1 MSSLELNKAVGS
13 VLFAVLTLVV
23 IGKIGDNLVSTGGG
37 HGGGHGAAGG
47 DHGATASAPVAKKP
61 EPLEPI
67 LGMLASADAAAG
79 EKVFAKCKACHTVDK
94 GGKNTIGPNLWGVVG
109 RAPGS
114 HEGFAYSDA
123 LKGKTGTPW
132 DYAHLSEFLHK
143 PSAYAKGTKMSFA
156 GISKTSD
163 LANVVA
169 YLRTLADSPAPLPSQ
184 ADIDAANKAYE
195 AAKAAAAAPAPAA
208 AHGAA
213 KPAAA
218 PAAQTAAATAA
229 PEKPIAELL
238 ASADAAKGER
248 SFAKCKA
255 CHTVN
260 EGGKNGIGPNLW
272 GIVGRTPGSVA
283 GFSFSDGLKAHNDKP
298 WTVET
303 LSEFLASPKDFAKGT
318 KMSFIGL
325 KKATERADVIAYL
338 KTLSK

>member
-13 VLFAVLTLVV
+13 VLFAVLALVV

-47 DHGATASAPVAKKP
+47 EHGATAAAPVAKKP

-67 LGMLASADAAAG
+67 LAMLASADAKAG
-79 EKVFAKCKACHTVDK
+79 EQVFAKCKACHTVEK
-94 GGKNTIGPNLWGVVG
+94 GGRNAVGPNLWQIVG

-123 LKGKTGTPW
+123 IKGKSGTPW
-132 DYAHLSEFLHK
+132 DYAHLNEFLHK

-156 GISKTSD
+156 GLAKTSD
-163 LANVVA
+163 RANVIA
-169 YLRTLADSPAPLPSQ
+169 YLRSLADSPAALPSQ

-195 AAKAAAAAPAPAA
+195 AAKAAAAAPAPAPAA

-218 PAAQTAAATAA
+218 PAAMAKAE

-255 CHTVN
+255 CHSAN

-272 GIVGRTPGSVA
+272 GIVGRNPASHE
-283 GFSFSDGLKAHNDKP
+283 GFSYSDGMKAHKEKP

-303 LSEFLASPKDFAKGT
+303 LSEFLASPKDYAKGT

>member
-13 VLFAVLTLVV
+13 VLFAVLAMVV

-47 DHGATASAPVAKKP
+47 EQGATAAAPVAKKP
-61 EPLEPI
+61 EPLAPI
-67 LGMLASADAAAG
+67 LGMLASADVKAG
-79 EKVFAKCKACHTVDK
+79 EQVFAKCKACHTVDK
-94 GGKNTIGPNLWGVVG
+94 GGRNTIGPNLWGIVG
-109 RAPGS
+109 RAPAS

-123 LKGKTGTPW
+123 LKGKSGAPW
-132 DYAHLSEFLHK
+132 DYSNLNEFLHK

-184 ADIDAANKAYE
+184 ADIDAANAAYE
-195 AAKAAAAAPAPAA
+195 AAKAAAAAPAPAPVPA
-208 AHGAA
+208 QGAA
-213 KPAAA
+213 TPAA
-218 PAAQTAAATAA
+218 PQAAAAA
-229 PEKPIAELL
+229 AEKPIAELM

-248 SFAKCKA
+248 AFAKCKA

-272 GIVGRTPGSVA
+272 GIVGRTPGTVA
-283 GFSFSDGLKAHNDKP
+283 GFSYSDAMKAHSDKP
-298 WTVET
+298 WTIET
-303 LSEFLASPKDFAKGT
+303 LSEFLESPKDYAKGT
-318 KMSFIGL
+318 KMSFVGL
-325 KKATERADVIAYL
+325 KKAGERADVIAYL